1 MIGKRG
7 YVTSIWVQSLNITGN
22 WILNDCHISNPPK
35 SIPKS
40 EPKKSRCCV
49 RFVKLKVLVPSSQQD
64 ISSLVKKWIRV
75 KDELSKADHVFP
87 SVSRNSLLQSWEL
100 TDIENPQRCRKNFI
114 GVAISVLFGCLDMYL
129 CIEVIQ
135 IQLKKKSHRLPHK
148 KHPMIHIKML
158 RFGLFL
164 DGQFLGSYF
173 ATFAGKTSSRPRLF
187 SKDLAL
193 KDLPRLY
200 KAADAFVLPTR
211 GVRRLAMENKYHP
224 DESSF
229 RNMKNLYTRHSKSF
243 F

>member
-1 MIGKRG
+1 
-7 YVTSIWVQSLNITGN
+7 
-22 WILNDCHISNPPK
+22 
-35 SIPKS
+35 
-40 EPKKSRCCV
+40 
-49 RFVKLKVLVPSSQQD
+49 
-64 ISSLVKKWIRV
+64 
-75 KDELSKADHVFP
+75 
-87 SVSRNSLLQSWEL
+87 
-100 TDIENPQRCRKNFI
+100 
-114 GVAISVLFGCLDMYL
+114 MYL

-229 RNMKNLYTRHSKSF
+229 RNMKNLYMRHSKSF
-243 F
+243 FLKNGPCSLGCENSILGGGGVSFGFSTRETELLSQAAGEGWGRPHVEAMSMELPVIATNWSGSTAT

>member
-1 MIGKRG
+1 
-7 YVTSIWVQSLNITGN
+7 
-22 WILNDCHISNPPK
+22 
-35 SIPKS
+35 
-40 EPKKSRCCV
+40 
-49 RFVKLKVLVPSSQQD
+49 
-64 ISSLVKKWIRV
+64 
-75 KDELSKADHVFP
+75 
-87 SVSRNSLLQSWEL
+87 
-100 TDIENPQRCRKNFI
+100 
-114 GVAISVLFGCLDMYL
+114 MYL

-229 RNMKNLYTRHSKSF
+229 RNMKNLYMRHSKSF
-243 F
+243 FFKNGPCSLGCENSILGGGGCHLVFRRGKLNCWAKQQVKDGDGHMWRRCLWNFLWLPQTGVDLLPLDQQNSWVC

>member
-1 MIGKRG
+1 
-7 YVTSIWVQSLNITGN
+7 
-22 WILNDCHISNPPK
+22 
-35 SIPKS
+35 
-40 EPKKSRCCV
+40 
-49 RFVKLKVLVPSSQQD
+49 
-64 ISSLVKKWIRV
+64 
-75 KDELSKADHVFP
+75 
-87 SVSRNSLLQSWEL
+87 
-100 TDIENPQRCRKNFI
+100 
-114 GVAISVLFGCLDMYL
+114 MYL

-229 RNMKNLYTRHSKSF
+229 RNMKNLYMRHSKSF
-243 F
+243 FLKNGPCSLGCENSILGGGGGVIWFFDEGNWTAEPSSRWRMGTATCGGDVYGTSCDCHKLEWIYCHLTSRIHGYVKSVVAARWRS

>member
-1 MIGKRG
+1 MQKKFYWSCHFCPFWLFG
-7 YVTSIWVQSLNITGN
+7 YVSLYR
-22 WILNDCHISNPPK
+22 SN
-35 SIPKS
+35 
-40 EPKKSRCCV
+40 
-49 RFVKLKVLVPSSQQD
+49 
-64 ISSLVKKWIRV
+64 
-75 KDELSKADHVFP
+75 
-87 SVSRNSLLQSWEL
+87 
-100 TDIENPQRCRKNFI
+100 TDSTKR
-114 GVAISVLFGCLDMYL
+114 
-129 CIEVIQ
+129 
-135 IQLKKKSHRLPHK
+135 KSHRLPHK

-229 RNMKNLYTRHSKSF
+229 RNMKNLYMRHSKSF
-243 F
+243 FLKNGPCSLGCENSILGGGVSFGFSTRETELLSQAAGEGWGRPHVEAMSMELPVIATNWSGSTAT